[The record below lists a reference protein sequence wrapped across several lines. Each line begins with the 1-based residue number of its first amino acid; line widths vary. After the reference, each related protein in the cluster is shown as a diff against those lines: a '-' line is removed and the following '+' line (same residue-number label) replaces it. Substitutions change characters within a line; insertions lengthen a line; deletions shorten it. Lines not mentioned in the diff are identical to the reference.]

1 MGKLLRVII
10 FALGGLLLLVVA
22 AAIILP
28 LVVDPNDFKDEISQA
43 VEAKTGRVLAIEG
56 DLGLSVFP
64 WLGLEIGPTSL
75 SNAPGFS
82 AAPFA
87 RMDEV
92 QVRVKLLPLLR
103 KELEMDTVVL
113 QGLHVSLET
122 DAQGKT
128 NWEDLAGAGAP
139 AEQAPAEEEQ
149 PSTGELTLAGLA
161 IGGVEITDAGVI
173 WDDQQTAA
181 RYEISGLILS
191 TGAIAPGQAVPVE
204 LKLVVDSAQPKLS
217 GPLAFAGTIALSD
230 DRQTVTLTDALLETD
245 FAGDALPGGQ
255 LKSELGFN
263 ISLNLETQTL
273 ALSDLVLKAL
283 GLQLEGHLNGT
294 AVLGDAAF
302 EGEIKIGEFNPRDVI
317 QALGQAVPEVS
328 DPKVLSRAEAA
339 LRLAATKDS
348 VSLSDIQLKLD
359 DSTVKGDVKVANFA
373 RPAIRFGLHL
383 DQIDVDRYLPP
394 PSEQPTTPVPPT
406 TAVAAGAQMIP
417 VETLRALDV
426 DGELTI
432 DRLKAAQLISTD
444 IRMKLVAKGGV
455 VRVHPASAKMY
466 QGQYQGDI
474 KLDVR
479 GKQPKI
485 SMNETLAGVQVGPLL
500 KDLTGE
506 DRLTGRTQ
514 ASATLVTSGQTP
526 DDFKKTLNGK
536 ISFAFTD
543 GAVKGFNLAAM
554 IRKAQAQ
561 INGQPPPAE
570 TGPNQTDFSEFTGT
584 ANITNG
590 MVRNRDL
597 LAKSP
602 LLRVEGTGDI
612 DLPRESIDYLVT
624 AKVVGSLQGQGG
636 KGSTDLKGVSI
647 PVKLSGTF
655 AEPKYKIR
663 LDKALQASAEKE
675 VKKKLEKKLGKEL
688 EKHNLGDQFDQL
700 KGLFR

>member
-1 MGKLLRVII
+1 MGKLLRVIV

-22 AAIILP
+22 AVIILP

-43 VEAKTGRVLAIEG
+43 VESKTGRVLAIEG
-56 DLGLSVFP
+56 DIGLSVFP

-82 AAPFA
+82 ASPFA
-87 RMDEV
+87 AMDEV
-92 QVRVKLLPLLR
+92 QVRIKLLPLLR

-113 QGLHVSLET
+113 KGLQVSLET

-139 AEQAPAEEEQ
+139 AEPAPADEEQ
-149 PSTGELTLAGLA
+149 PSAGEMTLAGLA

-173 WDDQQTAA
+173 WDDQQAAA
-181 RYEISGLILS
+181 RYEISGLNLT

-204 LKLVVDSAQPKLS
+204 LKLEVDSAQPKLS
-217 GPLAFAGTIALSD
+217 GPLAFAATIALSD
-230 DRQTVTLTDALLETD
+230 DSQTVTLTDALLETD
-245 FAGDALPGGQ
+245 LAGDTLPGGQ

-263 ISLNLETQTL
+263 TSLNLEAQTL
-273 ALSDLVLKAL
+273 AVSDLVLKAL
-283 GLQLEGHLNGT
+283 GLQLEGQLNGT

-302 EGEIKIGEFNPRDVI
+302 DGEIRVGEFNPRDVI
-317 QALGQAVPEVS
+317 QALGQPVPEVS
-328 DPKVLSRAEAA
+328 DPEVLSRAEAA
-339 LRLAATKDS
+339 LQLAATKDS

-359 DSTVKGDVKVANFA
+359 DSTVKGELKVANFA
-373 RPAIRFGLHL
+373 KPAIRFGLHL

-394 PSEQPTTPVPPT
+394 QSDQPPVPPT
-406 TAVAAGAQMIP
+406 TAAAAGAQMIP

-432 DRLKAAQLISTD
+432 DQLKASQLRSTD
-444 IRMKLVAKGGV
+444 ISMKLVAKDGV

-500 KDLTGE
+500 KDMTGKDSLTGKTE
-506 DRLTGRTQ
+506 
-514 ASATLVTSGQTP
+514 ASANLVTSGQTP
-526 DDFKKTLNGK
+526 DEFKKTLNGK
-536 ISFAFTD
+536 IAFAFTD

-570 TGPNQTDFSEFTGT
+570 TGPNQTDFSEITGT
-584 ANITNG
+584 ANVTNG
-590 MVRNRDL
+590 IVSNRDL
-597 LAKSP
+597 IAKSP
-602 LLRVEGTGDI
+602 LLRVEGTGDV
-612 DLPRESIDYLVT
+612 DLPQESLDYLVT
-624 AKVVGSLQGQGG
+624 AKVVRSLEGQGG
-636 KGSTDLKGVSI
+636 KGVTDLKGVEI
-647 PVKLSGTF
+647 PVQLSGTF

-663 LDKALQASAEKE
+663 LDKALQGSAEKK
-675 VKKKLEKKLGKEL
+675 VEKKLGKEL
-688 EKHNLGDQFDQL
+688 EKRGIDSDQVDKL